1 MAASEMLFVS
11 WDKMI
16 PEMEFTIFN
25 FQLQEIQGSLAC
37 NKMAPAVRRADTSI
51 IYSSIQLQRR
61 PKIKMPISNI
71 NERCIE

>member
-1 MAASEMLFVS
+1 
-11 WDKMI
+11 MI

-51 IYSSIQLQRR
+51 IYSSIQLQRDVLKLKC
-61 PKIKMPISNI
+61 PYQILMNDAIQ
-71 NERCIE
+71 